1 MLAALIVSSVLA
13 AAPIETEIRA
23 VAALPGEPR
32 VVSAAGVMRDETPIL
47 TIENPDALDPA
58 ATKRRL
64 VLVGGGG
71 EGSAEA
77 VVAAVR
83 WFKTSAPRSLRQQ
96 WTVSALPA
104 ASFEPADMQ
113 SLPRWI
119 TFQAPDLVVTVGRDP
134 LQAPMLSTGTP
145 EGAPYESVGA
155 ADAIPSLRK
164 LMLAT
169 RGRSPL
175 RQTLMAR
182 VERQPLAIARVL
194 ARRYPETPAISY
206 IPALAWAQT
215 LRLAAITNDESLREK
230 VRQQTRPWIAG
241 EKPLFGDRVQLTAV
255 AGTLIFAEIA
265 AGSAGDV
272 PGHAR
277 GASFDSPLIPS
288 PPKDERLAQDRPVG
302 PRAGPETSG
311 ERAAAQALADQG
323 VLRAAAEKAPAL
335 PEYGQGWTDDMFMAT
350 AVLAPS
356 GARAGHERDLDLAAR
371 LLIEYA
377 ARLQQPSGLFH
388 HATDGPAAWG
398 RGNGFAALGLMETLT
413 RMRPSHPAR
422 AKVLEIY
429 RREMAAAL
437 ANQAPDGMWRQIID
451 AAGAYREETATA
463 MLMSAMARGVRLG
476 WLDRSHLPAIR
487 RAWQGLSAHITDEGA
502 VIDVCASTGAG
513 PTRRY
518 YFDRPAVTGADDRG
532 GAMAL
537 LAALEM
543 HELAKMWNSSRH

>member
-1 MLAALIVSSVLA
+1 MMLAALIISSALAVS
-13 AAPIETEIRA
+13 PIETEIRA

-32 VVSAAGVMRDETPIL
+32 IVSAAGVTRDETPIL
-47 TIENPDALDPA
+47 TIENPGALDPA
-58 ATKRRL
+58 ASKRRL
-64 VLVGGGG
+64 VLVGAG

-83 WFKTSAPRSLRQQ
+83 WFKTSAPRSLKQQ

-104 ASFEPADMQ
+104 ASFEPADTQ

-119 TFQAPDLVVTVGRDP
+119 TFQAPDLVVTIGRDRA
-134 LQAPMLSTGTP
+134 QASTVSTGIP
-145 EGAPYESVGA
+145 EGAPFESVGA
-155 ADAIPSLRK
+155 ADAIRSLQA
-164 LMLAT
+164 LMLAA

-175 RQTLMAR
+175 HQTLMAR
-182 VERQPLAIARVL
+182 VERQPLAIAGVL

-255 AGTLIFAEIA
+255 AGTLIFAALA
-265 AGSAGDV
+265 AASAGDV
-272 PGHAR
+272 PVHAR
-277 GASFDSPLIPS
+277 G
-288 PPKDERLAQDRPVG
+288 EPVE
-302 PRAGPETSG
+302 PRAIYGTAV
-311 ERAAAQALADQG
+311 ERQAARALADQG
-323 VLRAAAEKAPAL
+323 VLRAAAEKAPAV

-356 GARAGHERDLDLAAR
+356 GARAGHEGDLDMAAR

-377 ARLQQPSGLFH
+377 ARLQQANGLFH

-429 RREMAAAL
+429 RREMAGAL

-451 AAGAYREETATA
+451 APGAYREETATA

-476 WLDRSHLPAIR
+476 WLDRSHLPAIQ
-487 RAWQGLSAHITDEGA
+487 RAWRGLSAHVTDEGT
-502 VIDVCASTGAG
+502 VIDVCAGTGAG

-543 HELAKMWNSSRH
+543 HELGNMWKSARH

>member
-1 MLAALIVSSVLA
+1 VLAALVVGSLLAPSVL
-13 AAPIETEIRA
+13 ESEIRA

-32 VVSAAGVMRDETPIL
+32 IVSAAGVTHDEAPIL
-47 TIENPDALDPA
+47 TIENPGAFHA
-58 ATKRRL
+58 ASTKRRL
-64 VLVGGGG
+64 VLVGGAA

-83 WFKTSAPRSLRQQ
+83 WFKTTAPRSLKQR

-104 ASFEPADMQ
+104 ASVEPADTQ

-119 TFQAPDLVVTVGRDP
+119 AFQAPDLVVTVGRDP
-134 LQAPMLSTGTP
+134 LQAPTGTP
-145 EGAPYESVGA
+145 QEVPHESIGAVNTVETLQKVMME
-155 ADAIPSLRK
+155 R
-164 LMLAT
+164 

-175 RQTLMAR
+175 HATLIAR

-215 LRLAAITNDESLREK
+215 LRLAAITNDRSLREK
-230 VRQQTRPWIAG
+230 VWRETRPWIAG

-255 AGTLIFAEIA
+255 AGTLIFADLA
-265 AGSAGDV
+265 TGSDGLL
-272 PGHAR
+272 HAR
-277 GASFDSPLIPS
+277 G
-288 PPKDERLAQDRPVG
+288 EPVE
-302 PRAGPETSG
+302 PRADSAAGRAMYETSSD
-311 ERAAAQALADQG
+311 RAAARALADQG
-323 VLRAAAEKAPAL
+323 VLLAAAEKAPAM

-350 AVLAPS
+350 SVLAPS

-377 ARLQQPSGLFH
+377 SRLQQASGLFH
-388 HATDGPAAWG
+388 HAANGPAAWG

-422 AKVLEIY
+422 ASVLAIY
-429 RREMAAAL
+429 RRQMAAAL
-437 ANQAPDGMWRQIID
+437 AHQAPDGMWRQIID
-451 AAGAYREETATA
+451 APGSYREESATA
-463 MLMSAMARGVRLG
+463 MLLSAMARGVRLG
-476 WLDRSHLPAIR
+476 WLDRSYLPAIR
-487 RAWQGLSAHITDEGA
+487 RAWRALSAHITDEGA

-518 YFDRPAVTGADDRG
+518 YLDRPAVTGADDRG
-532 GAMAL
+532 GAMPL
-537 LAALEM
+537 LAALEV
-543 HELAKMWNSSRH
+543 HQLGNMWKSARH

>member
-1 MLAALIVSSVLA
+1 MLAVMIVGSLLA
-13 AAPIETEIRA
+13 AAPVEAEIRA

-32 VVSAAGVMRDETPIL
+32 IVSAAGVTRDETPIL
-47 TIENPDALDPA
+47 TIENPGALDPA
-58 ATKRRL
+58 ATRRRL
-64 VLVGGGG
+64 VLVGAAG
-71 EGSAEA
+71 EANAEA

-83 WFKTSAPRSLRQQ
+83 WFKTSAPRSLRQH

-104 ASFEPADMQ
+104 ASFEPADTL

-119 TFQAPDLVVTVGRDP
+119 TFQAPDLLVTIGRDA
-134 LQAPMLSTGTP
+134 LQEPMASTSIG
-145 EGAPYESVGA
+145 VM
-155 ADAIPSLRK
+155 DATASLQK

-175 RQTLMAR
+175 HETLIAR
-182 VERQPLAIARVL
+182 VERPPLAIARIL

-215 LRLAAITNDESLREK
+215 LRLAAITNDEALRQK
-230 VRQQTRPWIAG
+230 VWQQTRPWIAG

-255 AGTLIFAEIA
+255 AGTLIFAELATVSASVA
-265 AGSAGDV
+265 AD
-272 PGHAR
+272 
-277 GASFDSPLIPS
+277 
-288 PPKDERLAQDRPVG
+288 
-302 PRAGPETSG
+302 
-311 ERAAAQALADQG
+311 RAAAGALADQG
-323 VLRAAAEKAPAL
+323 VLRAAAEKAPAV

-356 GARAGHERDLDLAAR
+356 GARAGHEGDLDMAAR

-377 ARLQQPSGLFH
+377 ARLQQASGLFH

-429 RREMAAAL
+429 RREMAGAL
-437 ANQAPDGMWRQIID
+437 ANQAPDGMWRQIVD
-451 AAGAYREETATA
+451 APGAFREETATA

-476 WLDRSHLPAIR
+476 WLDRSHLPAIQ
-487 RAWQGLSAHITDEGA
+487 RAWRGLSAHVTDEGT
-502 VIDVCASTGAG
+502 VIDVCAGTGAG

-543 HELAKMWNSSRH
+543 HELGNMWKSSRH